1 MPICLDSCFHM
12 PTCLDLCSLHALYYL
27 PCACALL
34 AIFVC
39 LGLGYVCHV
48 MCYCSLFVD
57 CLSFLCFGLLVWI
70 RSWPYGLGYHQYTLA
85 HIKGFESSYL
95 HVYACL
101 LICFMLVLASLVLG
115 FAMLNA
121 LSGFVVVW
129 LRPTPIRPYLDVT
142 IWNALPWCQL
152 PRAHLSLFL
161 LRVMICLPCLFVP
174 PVGSIC
180 FTCLLTCPCMSLPC

>member
-1 MPICLDSCFHM
+1 M

-34 AIFVC
+34 AMFVC

-129 LRPTPIRPYLDVT
+129 LRPTPMRPCLGVT
-142 IWNALPWCQL
+142 TSEASSDA
-152 PRAHLSLFL
+152 RL
-161 LRVMICLPCLFVP
+161 LRAYLSPFSFRAMIYLPCLFAL
-174 PVGSIC
+174 PVGFLYI
-180 FTCLLTCPCMSLPC
+180 FTRDRPRMYWPLR